1 MKRPT
6 EFNTEEKRLKA
17 IEQGLYSAAA
27 CSSPLAVVSDG
38 TLYFYIDVEAS
49 LHEKEIIYYNER
61 RDFNPSVLEDLLTGG
76 ATAARDPGP
85 LAEKVWQAIWHATKE
100 EPRQCLM
107 TFVEIFILKFLSDNL
122 PNTVLP
128 RNYSFYELTMYDLA
142 AFESR
147 YGKTQIEFYVQEIRP
162 RIKTI
167 FPEKTSV
174 RDPRILNLF
183 GLSTLISE
191 PSVINGFAFL
201 RSSGKDSLKS
211 FNRTFVEI
219 LGYFQDFGTLSNI
232 DPEFK
237 LRLYETFLKKS
248 VRQSKLGQFF
258 TPRNVVRAMI
268 RMAELN
274 KLPPDSIVFDPAAG
288 VGGFILEPL
297 IESNALI
304 NNIEFANGTAKQ
316 RIRLLGADLDAN
328 TNILAKANTLI
339 HLTEFVRDPNVTVQG
354 LSQLMADMFLLLNF
368 NEHLGTLEYPV
379 KSGVDVILTNPP
391 YVTQG
396 SKIYKDE
403 IAIVHDSRNG
413 LDLRAYYDRAGL
425 GLEALF
431 LRYISGALKAG
442 QKPAGRAYVIVPQ
455 GLLTRTEPT
464 TKEKILSECNLLASI
479 SIPRKTFFN
488 TPQKTYILVLEKRH
502 TTADT
507 RPDVF
512 CGIVSSIGETLDKRR
527 VPTPADN
534 TLEEVVSAFLAHTNS
549 HSIPDVYKER
559 VKIVPASSFSAS
571 DRWDVNRF
579 WDDDELVSLGARD
592 PAIDR
597 SSFMEIADE
606 QIAEVAEDFA
616 QVKAELATL
625 EAGPTKLVSLA
636 DETLFRIRRG
646 KRVTRSIGDSNP
658 GLIPVY
664 SGSKDAKRPI
674 CSVSEEW
681 AVQHAIPIEENPIVT
696 INANGFVGACFVR
709 RERCIIHDDVMIV
722 EVINK
727 HIDLD
732 YLAQVLP
739 SAIFSGNFEYEAK
752 LYNRVKT
759 LEVAIPSID
768 GANFDFERQKST
780 ADALK
785 RFDAVRLKITELGK
799 WAADTR
805 IGD

>member
-1 MKRPT
+1 MKRPS

-17 IEQGLYSAAA
+17 VEQGLYSAAVCNA
-27 CSSPLAVVSDG
+27 RLAIISDG
-38 TLYFYIDVEAS
+38 TTYIYVDVETS
-49 LHEKEIIYYNER
+49 LHEKKITNFNEH
-61 RDFNPSVLEDLLTGG
+61 RDFNPGVLADLLTGG
-76 ATAARDPGP
+76 PIVARDPGL

-107 TFVEIFILKFLSDNL
+107 TFVEFFILKFLSDNL
-122 PNTVLP
+122 PNSVLP
-128 RNYSFYELTMYDLA
+128 RGYSFYELTAHDLA
-142 AFESR
+142 SFESR
-147 YGKTQIEFYVQEIRP
+147 YGKTQIEFYVQDIRP

-174 RDPRILNLF
+174 REPEILDLF
-183 GLSTLISE
+183 GLSTLVSE
-191 PSVINGFAFL
+191 PSIINGFAFL
-201 RSSGKDSLKS
+201 RSSGKTSLKS

-219 LGYFQDFGTLSNI
+219 LGYFQDFGPLSKI

-258 TPRNVVRAMI
+258 TPRNIVRAMI
-268 RMAELN
+268 RMAELD
-274 KLPPDSIVFDPAAG
+274 KLPDGSIVLDPAAG

-297 IESNALI
+297 IENNALI
-304 NNIEFANGTAKQ
+304 GNITFSSGAARQRVRLIGT
-316 RIRLLGADLDAN
+316 DLDAN
-328 TNILAKANTLI
+328 TNILAKANTLL
-339 HLTEFVRDPNVTVQG
+339 HLTEFVRDPGVTVQG
-354 LSQLMADMFLLLNF
+354 LNQLMADMFLLLNS
-368 NEHLGTLEYPV
+368 NEHLGSLEHPI
-379 KSGVDVILTNPP
+379 KSSVDVILTNPP

-403 IAIVHDSRNG
+403 ISVVEGLRNG
-413 LDLRAYYDRAGL
+413 LDLRDYYDRAGL

-431 LRYISGALKAG
+431 LRYISGALKPG

-479 SIPRKTFFN
+479 SLPRKTFFN
-488 TPQKTYILVLEKRH
+488 TPQKTFILVLEKRH
-502 TTADT
+502 TTEDP

-512 CGIVSSIGETLDKRR
+512 CAIVSSVGETLDKRR

-534 TLEEVVSAFLAHTNS
+534 NLEEVTSAFLAHTNKKT
-549 HSIPDVYKER
+549 IPAAYKDR

-579 WDDDELVSLGARD
+579 WDDSELVALGARD

-597 SSFMEIADE
+597 SSFMEIAQD
-606 QIAEVAEDFA
+606 QIAELAEDFV
-616 QVKAELATL
+616 QVKGELSKL
-625 EAGPTKLVSLA
+625 ENGPTRTVSLS
-636 DETLFRIRRG
+636 DTTLFKIRRG
-646 KRVTRSIGDSNP
+646 KRVTRNDGDKHP
-658 GLIPVY
+658 GPIPVY

-674 CSVSEEW
+674 CSVSEQW
-681 AVQHAIPIEENPIVT
+681 ASQHSIPVEEDPIVT

-709 RERCIIHDDVMIV
+709 RERCIIHDDVMVV
-722 EVINK
+722 EVIDKN
-727 HIDLD
+727 IDLD

-739 SAIFSGNFEYEAK
+739 STIFSGNFEYEAK

-759 LEVAIPSID
+759 LEIDIPITDS
-768 GANFDFERQKST
+768 GFDLERQKST
-780 ADALK
+780 ADVLK
-785 RFDAVRLKITELGK
+785 RFDAIRTKISDLGN
-799 WAADTR
+799 WATDTR